1 MLPLLNT
8 TTGVAMDKHLR
19 TLFLFVLAA
28 ALWCCSEPT
37 VPETPPPKLEPPADS
52 TSHAYTWEFFVLGKF
67 GSTLVA
73 VAAESDTSV
82 WAVGDVELGYEIPGL
97 SSGRM
102 KPWANAFHITHHE
115 IKPYAIELDLNGFLS
130 AVALDGVTV
139 EKGSV
144 TFWGP
149 IASTKLRGDSATL
162 RFHRELNGLY
172 IGTGKIK
179 SGTDGHVYMF
189 GGRGNLLRF
198 IGPKHERF
206 EPIPTG
212 TAKTIKS
219 FAQAGPNEYYI
230 GGWNHDSTGGIFH
243 HVRDGM
249 VTPIR
254 RETGRAHPITYATA
268 IWASKERLHAVCP
281 DFIYMQSLVNPAVWD
296 TLHIPPPTPDRI
308 VGLPICAYGR
318 ADNDVFY
325 AGGFG
330 TVLHYNG
337 RSLHVYSEIP
347 QRFSNATFFEDIV
360 TTPRHVFLVGDR
372 NGYAILLKGT
382 KAAQ

>member
-1 MLPLLNT
+1 M
-8 TTGVAMDKHLR
+8 
-19 TLFLFVLAA
+19 
-28 ALWCCSEPT
+28 
-37 VPETPPPKLEPPADS
+37 
-52 TSHAYTWEFFVLGKF
+52 LGKF

-102 KPWANAFHITHHE
+102 KRRANAFHITPNE
-115 IKPYAIELDLNGFLS
+115 IKPYAVELDEYGRTTYS
-130 AVALDGVTV
+130 ALDGVTV
-139 EKGSV
+139 EDGNV

-219 FAQAGPNEYYI
+219 FAQAGPNEFYI
-230 GGWNHDSTGGIFH
+230 GGWDYDSTGGIFH
-243 HVRDGM
+243 HLRDGM
-249 VTPIR
+249 ITPIY

-268 IWASKERLHAVCP
+268 IWASEERLHAVCP

-308 VGLPICAYGR
+308 VGLPICANGR

-325 AGGFG
+325 AGHYA

-337 RSLHVYSEIP
+337 RNLYFYEEISR
-347 QRFSNATFFEDIV
+347 RFPNGLVIYDIAV
-360 TTPRHVFLVGDR
+360 SRNGVFLVETATVPPFSFVAPR
-372 NGYAILLKGT
+372 RHSSRQHFYH
-382 KAAQ
+382 QERRSP